1 MLPLFAVKA
10 FKSCSVSA
18 FGFSSNGI
26 MVSEKEAL
34 LAVCIAALVAQ
45 SAAIIGGREAAP
57 HSRPYMASIQVP
69 EGENLKHECGGF
81 VIADQ
86 WVMTA
91 VHCMPNGP
99 NGRKVVLG
107 VHSLSEPE
115 DTKQTFDILELH
127 NHPDFSMVNY
137 DNDIAL
143 IKLDRPFN
151 ASDAVKAVE
160 FLRAGGTNPD
170 TDAEVETAGWGS
182 LDNLGSRPDK
192 LKEVVVEVV
201 SPTRCRR
208 SDYFGRK
215 FTSNMMCA
223 HKVCPDPC
231 DQPHKK
237 EDSCDGDSGG
247 PLLYNG
253 VAVGITSNGGKKC
266 SQLRKP
272 GIYTI
277 ISRYTEW
284 IDRTM
289 NLQPTG
295 APDQPPD
302 QSS

>member
-1 MLPLFAVKA
+1 
-10 FKSCSVSA
+10 
-18 FGFSSNGI
+18 
-26 MVSEKEAL
+26 MVSEKDF
-34 LAVCIAALVAQ
+34 LVA
-45 SAAIIGGREAAP
+45 AAVLVFALISHSEGIIGGREAAP

-91 VHCMPNGP
+91 VHCLPTGP

-107 VHSLSEPE
+107 VHSLSATEE
-115 DTKQTFDILELH
+115 TKQTFDILELH
-127 NHPDFSMVNY
+127 NHPGFSAYNY

-151 ASDAVKAVE
+151 ISEAVKAVE
-160 FLRAGGTNPD
+160 FLRTGGTNPD
-170 TDAEVETAGWGS
+170 TDAMVETAGWGS

-192 LKEVVVEVV
+192 LREVDIKVVN
-201 SPTRCRR
+201 SNLCKR

-215 FTSNMMCA
+215 FTNNMICA

-231 DQPHKK
+231 NQPHKK
-237 EDSCDGDSGG
+237 EDTCDGDSGG

-253 VAVGITSNGGKKC
+253 IAVGITSNGGKKC
-266 SQLRKP
+266 GQIKKP

-277 ISRYTEW
+277 ISHYTQW
-284 IDRTM
+284 IDNTM
-289 NLQPTG
+289 ALQPT
-295 APDQPPD
+295 ATPD
-302 QSS
+302 QSD

>member
-1 MLPLFAVKA
+1 
-10 FKSCSVSA
+10 
-18 FGFSSNGI
+18 
-26 MVSEKEAL
+26 MVSKKDF
-34 LAVCIAALVAQ
+34 LVA
-45 SAAIIGGREAAP
+45 AAVLVFALISHSEGILGGREAAP

-91 VHCMPNGP
+91 VHCLPTGP

-115 DTKQTFDILELH
+115 ETKQTFDILELH
-127 NHPDFSMVNY
+127 NHPGFSASNY

-151 ASDAVKAVE
+151 ISEAVKAVE

-170 TDAEVETAGWGS
+170 TDAVVETAGWGS

-192 LKEVVVEVV
+192 LMEVFIEVVN
-201 SPTRCRR
+201 SNRCKR

-215 FTSNMMCA
+215 FTNNMICA
-223 HKVCPDPC
+223 HKLCPDPC
-231 DQPHKK
+231 DQPYKK
-237 EDSCDGDSGG
+237 EDTCDGDSGG

-253 VAVGITSNGGKKC
+253 IAVGITSNGGKKC
-266 SQLRKP
+266 GQIKKP

-277 ISRYTEW
+277 ISHYTEW
-284 IDRTM
+284 IDSTM
-289 NLQPTG
+289 ALQPAAT
-295 APDQPPD
+295 AD
-302 QSS
+302 QSN

>member
-1 MLPLFAVKA
+1 MASERDVLVAAAV
-10 FKSCSVSA
+10 FV
-18 FGFSSNGI
+18 F
-26 MVSEKEAL
+26 
-34 LAVCIAALVAQ
+34 ALV
-45 SAAIIGGREAAP
+45 SHSEGIIGGREAAP

-69 EGENLKHECGGF
+69 EGENMKHECGGF

-91 VHCMPNGP
+91 VHCLPTGP

-127 NHPDFSMVNY
+127 NHPDFSHVNY

-143 IKLDRPFN
+143 IKLDRPVN
-151 ASDAVKAVE
+151 TTEAVQSVQY
-160 FLRAGGTNPD
+160 LRAGGTNPD

-192 LKEVVVEVV
+192 LKEVVLEIV
-201 SPTRCRR
+201 SWQRCRR

-231 DQPHKK
+231 DKPLKK
-237 EDSCDGDSGG
+237 EDTCDGDSGG

-253 VAVGITSNGGKKC
+253 IVVGITSNGGRKC
-266 SQLRKP
+266 GQLKKP
-272 GIYTI
+272 GIYTV
-277 ISRYTEW
+277 ISHYTEW
-284 IDRTM
+284 IDGIMSPQTTAE
-289 NLQPTG
+289 LEP
-295 APDQPPD
+295 
-302 QSS
+302 SS

>member
-1 MLPLFAVKA
+1 CVSCLLLFL
-10 FKSCSVSA
+10 C
-18 FGFSSNGI
+18 
-26 MVSEKEAL
+26 
-34 LAVCIAALVAQ
+34 
-45 SAAIIGGREAAP
+45 AAIIGGREAAP

-91 VHCMPNGP
+91 VHCMPNGA

-115 DTKQTFDILELH
+115 ETKQTFDILELH
-127 NHPDFSMVNY
+127 NHPDFSVVNY

-201 SPTRCRR
+201 NSARCRR

-215 FTSNMMCA
+215 FTSNMICA
-223 HKVCPDPC
+223 HK
-231 DQPHKK
+231 
-237 EDSCDGDSGG
+237 GDSGG

-266 SQLRKP
+266 GQLRKP

-284 IDRTM
+284 IDKTM

-295 APDQPPD
+295 APDQPAD
-302 QSS
+302 QRS

>member
-1 MLPLFAVKA
+1 
-10 FKSCSVSA
+10 
-18 FGFSSNGI
+18 
-26 MVSEKEAL
+26 MVSEKD
-34 LAVCIAALVAQ
+34 VLVA
-45 SAAIIGGREAAP
+45 AAVFVFALISHSEGIIGGREAAA

-69 EGENLKHECGGF
+69 EGETMKHECGGF

-91 VHCMPNGP
+91 VHCLPTGP

-115 DTKQTFDILELH
+115 ETKQTFDILELH
-127 NHPDFSMVNY
+127 NHPDFNTLNY

-151 ASDAVKAVE
+151 ESEAVKAVE
-160 FLRAGGTNPD
+160 YLRAGGTNPG
-170 TDAEVETAGWGS
+170 TDAAVEVAGWGS
-182 LDNLGSRPDK
+182 TDNLGSRPDK
-192 LKEVVVEVV
+192 LKEVVVEVM
-201 SPTRCRR
+201 SSARCKRG
-208 SDYFGRK
+208 DYFGRK
-215 FTSNMMCA
+215 FTSNMICA

-266 SQLRKP
+266 GQLKKP

-277 ISRYTEW
+277 ISHYTEW
-284 IDRTM
+284 IDSTM
-289 NLQPTG
+289 ALQPQT
-295 APDQPPD
+295 P
-302 QSS
+302 SS